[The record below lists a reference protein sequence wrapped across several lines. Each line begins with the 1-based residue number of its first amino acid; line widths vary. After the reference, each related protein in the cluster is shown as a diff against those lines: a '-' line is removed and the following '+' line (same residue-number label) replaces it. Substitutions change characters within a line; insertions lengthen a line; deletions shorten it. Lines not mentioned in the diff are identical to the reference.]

1 MAAPCWAGP
10 GSTALAVHMH
20 DCWVAVPHAGSRLP
34 VQVSL
39 ANNVGLCGMI
49 PNSVRFAHGFNT
61 YNTGLGK
68 SCPGDAAYPPQ
79 LAYAS
84 YAWPI

>member
-1 MAAPCWAGP
+1 MLGWARQHSAGCSHARLL
-10 GSTALAVHMH
+10 GCGASRN
-20 DCWVAVPHAGSRLP
+20 HAGSRLP

-61 YNTGLGK
+61 YNTGLGEP
-68 SCPGDAAYPPQ
+68 CPGDTAYPPQ